1 MAAVERFGRFGP
13 SAFVAEHGSTI
24 ASPPT
29 GQRRPARAAE
39 ARAHPTT
46 CAFARGFGRYEPL
59 GLAVGPGG
67 ALYVTLQRSG
77 RLVRFVP

>member
-1 MAAVERFGRFGP
+1 VAAVERFGRFGP

-29 GQRRPARAAE
+29 GSVVRRVPLTSGRSDDFRFAA
-39 ARAHPTT
+39 
-46 CAFARGFGRYEPL
+46 GFRRYDPL
-59 GLAVGPGG
+59 GLALGPGG
-67 ALYVTLQRSG
+67 ALYLTLHRSG